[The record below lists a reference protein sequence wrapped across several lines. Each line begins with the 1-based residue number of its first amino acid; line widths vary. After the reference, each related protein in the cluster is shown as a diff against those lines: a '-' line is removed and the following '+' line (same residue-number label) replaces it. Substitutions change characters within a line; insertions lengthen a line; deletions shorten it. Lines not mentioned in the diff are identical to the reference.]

1 MDRKKQETDK
11 ETDNRHVDEQAGEW
25 SMDTTLDTKA
35 EKKKLSDERKK
46 IKEEQKAQRK
56 EAKRRAKEIAQQ
68 EAALEDDEETGGFS
82 VVLVTILIVIIWL
95 AILALLIKL
104 DVGGFGSGV
113 LSPVL
118 KDVPV
123 INKILPSDSV
133 TETTEEEAYG
143 GYTSLKEAVDT
154 LKEVELEL
162 ERAQSQNQTDS
173 TKIAEMQAEIERLKT
188 FEEKQVEFERIKNEF
203 YEEVIYAEKGPGA
216 EEYRKFYESIDPTT
230 AEYLY
235 KQVVQQLEEDA
246 QIEEYAN
253 AYSEMKPKNAAAI
266 FEEMTG
272 NLNLV
277 ARILGEMEADER
289 GAILAAMN
297 PEIAARITKIMEPDS
312 KN

>member
-1 MDRKKQETDK
+1 MDRKEQETDK